1 MLSEVL
7 RCASSGSTIDK
18 EVRRRK
24 SMNARRSVVAV
35 LGLMLLLAFASSTSW
50 AQFNS
55 QINGTVTDPS
65 GAVVPDATVTVTNVA
80 TGVTRTAQT
89 SSSGTYI
96 ISSLPPGTFDVTVS
110 KPGFRTETQKGL
122 NVSVALPVTLNLTLQ
137 LGTATQQVN
146 VTAAAPLV
154 ETTEARVSNEINS
167 SDVKNLP

>member
-35 LGLMLLLAFASSTSW
+35 LGLMLLLACASSTSW

-65 GAVVPDATVTVTNVA
+65 GAVVPDATVTVTNAA

-110 KPGFRTETQKGL
+110 KTGFRTEVQKGL
-122 NVSVALPVTLNLTLQ
+122 SVSVALPVTLNMTLQ
-137 LGTATQQVN
+137 LGTATQEVN
-146 VTAAAPLV
+146 VTAAPPLV
-154 ETTEARVSNEINS
+154 ETTDARVSTHRM
-167 SDVKNLP
+167 